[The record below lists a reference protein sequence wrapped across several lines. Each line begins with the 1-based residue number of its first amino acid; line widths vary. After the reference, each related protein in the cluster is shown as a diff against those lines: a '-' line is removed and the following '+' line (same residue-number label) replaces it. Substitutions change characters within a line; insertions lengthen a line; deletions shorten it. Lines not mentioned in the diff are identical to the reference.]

1 MLHFVHDDFTDNID
15 DRAGDEVA
23 DAMAQQNT
31 MNTLRI
37 DFDMH
42 AFEAN
47 VYLVRSLVNQA
58 ALAWRLPDDTRR
70 TAQLI
75 LTELVTNAVRL
86 YPGARLKVWVA
97 NPDQGTVLEMGVW
110 DPDPAKGPHLAADGL
125 MEETGRG
132 LLMVHELCAR
142 QWGWYV
148 SETTGGKVVWARL
161 AFQRGTGHSRR

>member
-1 MLHFVHDDFTDNID
+1 LFFIHDDFTDNID
-15 DRAGDEVA
+15 DWAGDEMTV
-23 DAMAQQNT
+23 AMAQQKKT
-31 MNTLRI
+31 SSLRI

-58 ALAWRLPDDTRR
+58 AIAWDLPDDTRR

-75 LTELVTNAVRL
+75 LTEFTTNAVRL
-86 YPGARLKVWVA
+86 YTGAQLKVWVA

-110 DPDPAKGPHLAADGL
+110 DPDPTKGPHLAADGL
-125 MEETGRG
+125 MDETGRG
-132 LLMVHELCAR
+132 LLMVQELCAR
-142 QWGWYV
+142 QWGWYA

-161 AFQRGTGHSRR
+161 AVQKGKEHGRR